1 MGNDTASDP
10 HEVYNIHQ
18 NKCQIIPDDY
28 MAKVYEKLRG
38 SEKQKTFSRLI
49 KLGGDLCFQ
58 IFNLVKAKELL
69 SLKYFLSFQRVEV
82 NQNLD

>member
-1 MGNDTASDP
+1 
-10 HEVYNIHQ
+10 
-18 NKCQIIPDDY
+18 